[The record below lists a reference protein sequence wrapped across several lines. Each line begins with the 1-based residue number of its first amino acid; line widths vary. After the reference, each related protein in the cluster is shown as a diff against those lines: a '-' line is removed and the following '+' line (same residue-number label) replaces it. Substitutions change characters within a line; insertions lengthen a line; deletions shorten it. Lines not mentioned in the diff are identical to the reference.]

1 MSQSHLSFRILVP
14 YGHESTYSN
23 VLSDAEV
30 LAEKSKDDPVQI
42 EILCHINKTMKIIKD
57 LLIQH

>member
-30 LAEKSKDDPVQI
+30 LAEKSKDDPIQI
-42 EILCHINKTMKIIKD
+42 EILCH
-57 LLIQH
+57 

>member
-14 YGHESTYSN
+14 YGHESTCSN

-42 EILCHINKTMKIIKD
+42 EILCH
-57 LLIQH
+57 